1 MIKSNL
7 TSELWIDTADGRVF
21 AKTWNF
27 DGDCEAGNEPV
38 ILFHDSLG
46 CVELWR
52 DFPVKLARETGRA
65 IIAYDRL
72 GFGRSDKHPGRLG
85 LNFVRDEARGSF
97 AALRKNLGIKD
108 FIAFVHSVGGGM
120 AIVAAGVFSS
130 HCRALITESAQVF
143 VEDRTLEGIREAEC
157 GFRQHGQMERLRRYH
172 GDKAEWVFSSWTETW
187 LSKDFSSW
195 KLDEDLRNVH
205 CPVLVLHGDNDEYG
219 SIQHARRIESLTH
232 GPAILKVLSHCGHVP
247 HRETQPIVM
256 DAISEFLRQKTG

>member
-27 DGDCEAGNEPV
+27 DRDCEAGNEPV

-97 AALRKNLGIKD
+97 GK
-108 FIAFVHSVGGGM
+108 
-120 AIVAAGVFSS
+120 
-130 HCRALITESAQVF
+130 
-143 VEDRTLEGIREAEC
+143 
-157 GFRQHGQMERLRRYH
+157 
-172 GDKAEWVFSSWTETW
+172 
-187 LSKDFSSW
+187 
-195 KLDEDLRNVH
+195 
-205 CPVLVLHGDNDEYG
+205 
-219 SIQHARRIESLTH
+219 
-232 GPAILKVLSHCGHVP
+232 
-247 HRETQPIVM
+247 
-256 DAISEFLRQKTG
+256 

>member
-7 TSELWIDTADGRVF
+7 TGELWIDTADGRVF
-21 AKTWNF
+21 AKIWNF
-27 DGDCEAGNEPV
+27 DRDCEAGNEPV

-65 IIAYDRL
+65 IIAYDR
-72 GFGRSDKHPGRLG
+72 
-85 LNFVRDEARGSF
+85 
-97 AALRKNLGIKD
+97 
-108 FIAFVHSVGGGM
+108 
-120 AIVAAGVFSS
+120 
-130 HCRALITESAQVF
+130 C
-143 VEDRTLEGIREAEC
+143 
-157 GFRQHGQMERLRRYH
+157 QMERLQRYH

-219 SIQHARRIESLTH
+219 SIEHARRIESLTH

>member
-97 AALRKNLGIKD
+97 AALRSHLGIKD
-108 FIAFVHSVGGGM
+108 FIAFGHSGRWRDGDRGRGCLFKPLAALSSPSPLRSLSKTERSKAFEKRSADFGSMAKWSVYDAITATRPNGFSVLGLRRGFLKISHPGSWMRTCEMYTAPFWCFM
-120 AIVAAGVFSS
+120 AIMMNMDPSS
-130 HCRALITESAQVF
+130 TLGALS
-143 VEDRTLEGIREAEC
+143 
-157 GFRQHGQMERLRRYH
+157 
-172 GDKAEWVFSSWTETW
+172 
-187 LSKDFSSW
+187 
-195 KLDEDLRNVH
+195 
-205 CPVLVLHGDNDEYG
+205 
-219 SIQHARRIESLTH
+219 
-232 GPAILKVLSHCGHVP
+232 LSHTV
-247 HRETQPIVM
+247 QP
-256 DAISEFLRQKTG
+256 F